1 MPLIA
6 AVRQVF
12 APDGPLVRDVPGFVP
27 RSGQTEMALAVA
39 RTVQGGGA
47 LVVEAGTGVGKTFA
61 YLAPA
66 LLSGARVLVSTA
78 TKALQDQLYLRDI
91 PRLAASLG
99 VPLRLALL
107 KGRSSYLC
115 LQRLDV
121 SIANDAAAHLPTAQ
135 QRLLGQVRLWAQVTA
150 SGDVAEL
157 PALDEASPLVPLIT
171 STRENCLGA
180 ACPRVAQCH
189 VNLARRAALAADA
202 VVVNHHLFFADLQ
215 VRESGVAEL
224 LPSAS
229 VVVFDEAHQLNS
241 IGL

>member
-1 MPLIA
+1 MPLVA

-12 APDGPLVRDVPGFVP
+12 APDGPLVRDMSGFVP
-27 RSGQTEMALAVA
+27 RPGQTDMALAVA

-66 LLSGARVLVSTA
+66 LLSGARALVSTA

-115 LQRLDV
+115 LQRLDDF
-121 SIANDAAAHLPTAQ
+121 SAHDTEAHLPLPQQRQLAQ
-135 QRLLGQVRLWAQVTA
+135 QLWAA
-150 SGDVAEL
+150 
-157 PALDEASPLVPLIT
+157 
-171 STRENCLGA
+171 
-180 ACPRVAQCH
+180 
-189 VNLARRAALAADA
+189 
-202 VVVNHHLFFADLQ
+202 
-215 VRESGVAEL
+215 
-224 LPSAS
+224 
-229 VVVFDEAHQLNS
+229 
-241 IGL
+241 